1 MTAQYFSRYLKIFH
15 KRNLKLG
22 IQLLNTMIEMIQGPN
37 KDNQKE
43 LVDEKVVDNIRD
55 IMVLMKDSDGK
66 LKKKG
71 IVLDDHYLIQFNTRI
86 MILLTSL
93 LEGNSNKQLT

>member
-1 MTAQYFSRYLKIFH
+1 
-15 KRNLKLG
+15 
-22 IQLLNTMIEMIQGPN
+22 MIEMIQGPN

-55 IMVLMKDSDGK
+55 IMVLMKDGDDN
-66 LKKKG
+66 LKKKS
-71 IVLDDHYLIQFNTRI
+71 IEMDDKYLIQFNTRI

>member
-1 MTAQYFSRYLKIFH
+1 
-15 KRNLKLG
+15 
-22 IQLLNTMIEMIQGPN
+22 MIEMIQGPN

-55 IMVLMKDSDGK
+55 IMVLMKEGDDN
-66 LKKKG
+66 LKKKN
-71 IVLDDHYLIQFNTRI
+71 IEMDDKHLIQFNTRI